1 MSFDISLDIVEDGVN
16 MGDHAETITRA
27 VDTASIMEMTVGE
40 LLEKLLVDRRTS
52 MEKRPNPAKM
62 IIIRPL
68 VKIDDLYF

>member
-27 VDTASIMEMTVGE
+27 VDTARIMEMTVGE

-68 VKIDDLYF
+68 VKIDDLY

>member
-1 MSFDISLDIVEDGVN
+1 MSFDISLDIVEDSIN

-27 VDTASIMEMTVGE
+27 VDTAGIMKMTVGE

-68 VKIDDLYF
+68 VKIDDLY

>member
-1 MSFDISLDIVEDGVN
+1 MSFDISLDVVEDGVN

-27 VDTASIMEMTVGE
+27 VDTTGIMEMTVGE
-40 LLEKLLVDRRTS
+40 LLEKLLIDRRTP
-52 MEKRPNPAKM
+52 MEKRPSPAKM

>member
-40 LLEKLLVDRRTS
+40 LLEKLLVDRRAL
-52 MEKRPNPAKM
+52 EKRPNPAKM

>member
-1 MSFDISLDIVEDGVN
+1 MSFDISLDIVEDSIN

-27 VDTASIMEMTVGE
+27 VDTTGIMEMTVGE
-40 LLEKLLVDRRTS
+40 LLEKLLIDRRTP

-68 VKIDDLYF
+68 VKIDNLYF